1 MQVIKCSVCQ
11 GKTTKAPEPATLET
25 GICGDC
31 RTTLGIVPMG
41 QPKRPALPCTRCNC
55 MTFIRVVPR
64 EYTERKNA
72 DATTTP
78 IAVAMTATQSPQ
90 TSTSW
95 FGGRTP
101 SANARAGH
109 GIMEMY
115 ICQGCGFVE
124 WYCREPNEIPIGTA
138 YMTELLDYAGP
149 MAYR

>member
-1 MQVIKCSVCQ
+1 MQVIKCSVCN
-11 GKTTKAPEPATLET
+11 GKTTKTPEPATVET

-41 QPKRPALPCTRCNC
+41 QPKRPALPCTRCNS

-64 EYTERKNA
+64 EYTLRKNG
-72 DATTTP
+72 DGSATT

-90 TSTSW
+90 VSESLL
-95 FGGRTP
+95 GGRTP
-101 SANARAGH
+101 LADARAGH
-109 GIMEMY
+109 GSMEMY

-124 WYCREPNEIPIGTA
+124 WYCREPNAIPIGTTH
-138 YMTELLDYAGP
+138 MTELLDYSGP